1 MADRTAIL
9 EAALRS
15 ARCWMDHWEA
25 DRQCNLA
32 PTESSLRNAS
42 AEISRVLTGGELS
55 ATGRA
60 FLATPAESVP
70 PLSRYALAAE

>member
-1 MADRTAIL
+1 MTDRVAIL

-32 PTESSLRNAS
+32 PTEVSLRNAR
-42 AEISRVLTGGELS
+42 AEIGQVLTGGELS
-55 ATGRA
+55 AAGRM
-60 FLATPAESVP
+60 FLAP